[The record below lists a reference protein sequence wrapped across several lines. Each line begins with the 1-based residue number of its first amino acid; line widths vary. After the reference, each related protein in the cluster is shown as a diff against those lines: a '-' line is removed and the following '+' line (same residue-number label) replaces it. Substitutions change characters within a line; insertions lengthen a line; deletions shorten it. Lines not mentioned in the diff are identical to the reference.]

1 VAIAKRHYYLPEK
14 IRHTPVKYAC
24 PVQSS
29 IRFPLSGIPQGRHLP
44 EVESKGFVKETILG
58 SKTKI

>member
-1 VAIAKRHYYLPEK
+1 MAIIVNGVSS
-14 IRHTPVKYAC
+14 IRSQ

-29 IRFPLSGIPQGRHLP
+29 IVGPLSRIPQGKHLP

-58 SKTKI
+58 RPQDHNHFRKSK